1 MALAIILAGGHA
13 RAAFGNVAQLLRP
26 HLMRAFGMPA
36 AAEPL
41 ERPSVGS
48 MPYGLA
54 VAIGTLYAV
63 WSGHI

>member
-1 MALAIILAGGHA
+1 
-13 RAAFGNVAQLLRP
+13 
-26 HLMRAFGMPA
+26 MRAFGMPA